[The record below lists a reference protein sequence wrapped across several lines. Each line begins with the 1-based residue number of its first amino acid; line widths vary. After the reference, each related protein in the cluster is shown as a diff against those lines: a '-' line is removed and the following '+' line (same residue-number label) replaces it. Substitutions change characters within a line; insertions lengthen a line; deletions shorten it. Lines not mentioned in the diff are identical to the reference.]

1 MRYEFPP
8 FMAQTLP
15 RIFLTLPAN
24 GFRFSCPFGVS
35 ENAVTGPAWAQVVK
49 IGFIGFAFP

>member
-1 MRYEFPP
+1 MIIAYL
-8 FMAQTLP
+8 QIVIP

>member
-1 MRYEFPP
+1 MIIAYL
-8 FMAQTLP
+8 QIVIP

-35 ENAVTGPAWAQVVK
+35 ENAVTGSAWAQVVK